1 MMNGAVPQFII
12 HHSAFI
18 VSKEMSLL
26 QLLLIAAI
34 GFLGSF
40 YGVVS
45 GGGALII
52 IPGLIFV
59 GLPGPT
65 AVAAVRFGE
74 LGLSLTGALRFRRA
88 GLVQVRPYRLLIAVA
103 VAGAATGAL
112 LLLQADPTQVQRVFG
127 VLTIAVAPLILLG
140 RRIGLERPGVV
151 PSARRRRVGLALTF
165 LVAIYAG
172 FFGGGWAT
180 FFTYIMVAAFG
191 LTFLQGAATRTIVG
205 IAMGSLMVV
214 IFTLGGKIAAA
225 PAAILFVSMSAGSYL
240 GASMSLR
247 GGESYARSLVVVIAL
262 LSGIK
267 LLW

>member
-1 MMNGAVPQFII
+1 
-12 HHSAFI
+12 
-18 VSKEMSLL
+18 MSLL
-26 QLLLIAAI
+26 QLALIAVI

-45 GGGALII
+45 GGGGLII

-59 GLPGPT
+59 GLPGPA
-65 AVAAVRFGE
+65 AVAAVRCGE

-88 GLVQVRPYRLLIAVA
+88 GLIQVRPNRTLIAVA

-112 LLLQADPTQVQRVFG
+112 LLLRTDPTQIQRVFG
-127 VLTIAVAPLILLG
+127 LLTIAVAPLILLG
-140 RRIGLERPGVV
+140 RRIGLERPGVA
-151 PSARRRRVGLALTF
+151 PSPARRRVGFTLTF
-165 LVAIYAG
+165 VVAAYAG

-191 LTFLQGAATRTIVG
+191 LTFLQGAATRTLVG
-205 IAMGSLMVV
+205 IAMSSLILV
-214 IFTLGGKIAAA
+214 IYALGGKIAAA

-240 GASMSLR
+240 GASLSLR
-247 GGESYARSLVVVIAL
+247 GGESYARGLVVVIAV
-262 LSGIK
+262 LSGLK